1 MADGIAYEVEDSA
14 SRADHD
20 QERSYDRLQ
29 MRTGATSNPS
39 FA

>member
-14 SRADHD
+14 SHVDHD

-29 MRTGATSNPS
+29 MRTEATSNPS